1 MINNTKKY
9 KKRLNIMEKKLRYIA
24 VCAVF
29 LSAAVFFS
37 ITAKSPGNAG
47 GVNLPKYSEIAD
59 ENSEKTGISPGHALA
74 QTPSEESGDDV
85 TKYILKY
92 DGKNVLLITVLP
104 DGTQTKH
111 KADKIDVRYLTEYDI
126 NQLSQGIEVQSEDE
140 LYKLI
145 EDFSS

>member
-1 MINNTKKY
+1 MP
-9 KKRLNIMEKKLRYIA
+9 E
-24 VCAVF
+24 V
-29 LSAAVFFS
+29 S
-37 ITAKSPGNAG
+37 ICRNTAKLEQKQRKNWNFAG
-47 GVNLPKYSEIAD
+47 AHP
-59 ENSEKTGISPGHALA
+59 LA

-126 NQLSQGIEVQSEDE
+126 
-140 LYKLI
+140 
-145 EDFSS
+145 